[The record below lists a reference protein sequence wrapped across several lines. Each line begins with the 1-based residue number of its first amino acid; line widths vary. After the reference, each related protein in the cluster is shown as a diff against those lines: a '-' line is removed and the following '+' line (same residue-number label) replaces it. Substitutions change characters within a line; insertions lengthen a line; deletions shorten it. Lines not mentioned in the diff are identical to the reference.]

1 LVVCIFVVLNKII
14 VRSIKLVASVADGA
28 TVPGQQAQLEKRC
41 HGKNNSCHW
50 SGRRAG
56 SIGGGQAG
64 GFHRRLARREVPGI
78 GGAGLVGGRTHR
90 HAQSRDGSGSAHDH
104 AGNGIRSNTVA
115 PGIMDTPAATDILG
129 SAMGR
134 DAAARQYPLPG
145 IGSADALLRLE
156 RRPGASRL
164 VGISVSADAGEFSS
178 GIRVSGPLLA
188 R

>member
-1 LVVCIFVVLNKII
+1 MARITLVTGAAGGLGQSVAARLAAFIGALRDAKCPGSGVLVSSAAARIGTPNHETVAAAKAGVEGL
-14 VRSIKLVASVADGA
+14 VRSAAA
-28 TVPGQQAQLEKRC
+28 T
-41 HGKNNSCHW
+41 S
-50 SGRRAG
+50 
-56 SIGGGQAG
+56 
-64 GFHRRLARREVPGI
+64 
-78 GGAGLVGGRTHR
+78 
-90 HAQSRDGSGSAHDH
+90 
-104 AGNGIRSNTVA
+104 AGNGIRINAVA
-115 PGIMDTPAATDILG
+115 PGIMGTPAAAAILS

-134 DAAARQYPLPG
+134 EAAARQYPLPG